1 MIDLTRAME
10 MLAWARSYDAY
21 PEPVFVVDMDAID
34 DAFFRWLN
42 ERTDTSWVCPFADF
56 AVIVWEES
64 NDGAFGRFPD
74 GPYGAWSVYRSGDD
88 RVPWE
93 HWQADPRCYPAEAAE
108 LDVERRALGIV
119 DGNGSVLE
127 NRDAVMRMVQF
138 AVTSKVAPPA
148 WRYRPTR
155 QARRGRGHV
164 DVEFSVITLRR
175 YDARALRLSGRI
187 EPIRSPLRR
196 HYVIGHER
204 RGCEVHYRSG
214 LTGWR
219 SPTTVRGHQRGK
231 GVPLRQ
237 LRLVRR

>member
-1 MIDLTRAME
+1 ME

-74 GPYGAWSVYRSGDD
+74 GPYGAWSVYRSG
-88 RVPWE
+88 
-93 HWQADPRCYPAEAAE
+93 
-108 LDVERRALGIV
+108 
-119 DGNGSVLE
+119 
-127 NRDAVMRMVQF
+127 
-138 AVTSKVAPPA
+138 
-148 WRYRPTR
+148 
-155 QARRGRGHV
+155 
-164 DVEFSVITLRR
+164 
-175 YDARALRLSGRI
+175 
-187 EPIRSPLRR
+187 
-196 HYVIGHER
+196 
-204 RGCEVHYRSG
+204 